1 MYFGK
6 PIPEWIIE
14 HRNDTITLGEISDAC
29 EKAQASCLRLA
40 ERVLK
45 VGRNQDL
52 AAYAWFMQEY
62 LNEKKALDLALD
74 ILGER
79 YGYPDDVPEEDTAH
93 DDDPDDDHIDED
105 IQAAEMAAEDMPDNE
120 DIPFC

>member
-6 PIPEWIIE
+6 PIPEWITE

-45 VGRNQDL
+45 VGRDQDL

-93 DDDPDDDHIDED
+93 DDDLGGD
-105 IQAAEMAAEDMPDNE
+105 
-120 DIPFC
+120 

>member
-6 PIPEWIIE
+6 PIPEWITE

-29 EKAQASCLRLA
+29 EKAQANCLRLA
-40 ERVLK
+40 ERCLK
-45 VGRNQDL
+45 VGRDQDL

-62 LNEKKALDLALD
+62 LNEKKTLDLALN

-79 YGYPDDVPEEDTAH
+79 YGYQEVPEEDTAH
-93 DDDPDDDHIDED
+93 D
-105 IQAAEMAAEDMPDNE
+105 EDMPDNE
-120 DIPFC
+120 EIPFC

>member
-6 PIPEWIIE
+6 PIPEWITE
-14 HRNDTITLGEISDAC
+14 HRNDTITLGELSDGC

-45 VGRNQDL
+45 VGRDKDL
-52 AAYAWFMQEY
+52 AAYVWLMQEY
-62 LNEKKALDLALD
+62 LNEKKALDLALN

-79 YGYPDDVPEEDTAH
+79 YGYPDCVCNGCYYNDGEVHA
-93 DDDPDDDHIDED
+93 
-105 IQAAEMAAEDMPDNE
+105 QCVVCAKAEKMP
-120 DIPFC
+120 

>member
-6 PIPEWIIE
+6 PIPEWITE

-45 VGRNQDL
+45 VGRDQDL

-62 LNEKKALDLALD
+62 LNEKKALDLALN
-74 ILGER
+74 ILDER
-79 YGYPDDVPEEDTAH
+79 YGYPDDVPEEDTAP

-105 IQAAEMAAEDMPDNE
+105 IQAADMAAEDMPDNE
-120 DIPFC
+120 EIPF